1 VLHIGLT
8 TKTNKNGFQF
18 TEYSNKDFH
27 KLMFQ
32 HIKAWEDEYK
42 KSIWKGHYSLGMLDA
57 FPKKG
62 RLLDAGCGSGKYSI
76 PLKMR
81 GFDVVGM
88 DVSLAALRML
98 SESSKS
104 RDVDIDILAGNVFQL
119 PFTDGSFDIVW
130 CYGVLQHLLSKERE
144 SAICEFQ
151 RILKTEGLL
160 FIEVFGKDD
169 MRYGGIEIEPDT
181 FSRSNGI
188 VYHYF
193 DKDEIEGSLSDFSC
207 RIIETRKKKCFKG
220 KIYTRHMISVVGK
233 LK

>member
-1 VLHIGLT
+1 
-8 TKTNKNGFQF
+8 
-18 TEYSNKDFH
+18 
-27 KLMFQ
+27 MFQ

-42 KSIWKGHYSLGMLDA
+42 KSIWKGHYSLEMLDA
-57 FPKKG
+57 SIKKG

-119 PFTDGSFDIVW
+119 PFTDGCFDIVW

-144 SAICEFQ
+144 FAISEFR
-151 RILKTEGLL
+151 RILRTDGLL

-169 MRYGGIEIEPDT
+169 MRYGGTEVEPGT

-188 VYHYF
+188 IYHYF
-193 DKDEIEGSLSDFSC
+193 DKNEIEGLLRDFSF
-207 RIIETRKKKCFKG
+207 RIIETRKEKRLKG
-220 KIYTRHMISVVGK
+220 KFYTRHMISVVAK
-233 LK
+233 KI

>member
-1 VLHIGLT
+1 MLHFKIFT
-8 TKTNKNGFQF
+8 NTNKNSLQF
-18 TEYSNKDFH
+18 TEYSNKEFH
-27 KLMFQ
+27 KLMLQ

-57 FPKKG
+57 TPKKG

-88 DVSLAALRML
+88 DVSLSALRML

-144 SAICEFQ
+144 SAICEFR

-160 FIEVFGKDD
+160 FLEVFGKDD
-169 MRYGGIEIEPDT
+169 MRYGGIEVESGT

-193 DKDEIEGSLSDFSC
+193 DKDEIEESLSDFSC
-207 RIIETRKKKCFKG
+207 RIIETRKEKCFKG
-220 KIYTRHMISVVGK
+220 KFYTRHMISVVGK

>member
-1 VLHIGLT
+1 MKG
-8 TKTNKNGFQF
+8 
-18 TEYSNKDFH
+18 
-27 KLMFQ
+27 

-42 KSIWKGHYSLGMLDA
+42 KSIWKGHYSLEMLDA
-57 FPKKG
+57 SLKKG

-88 DVSLAALRML
+88 DVSLKALRML
-98 SESSKS
+98 NESSKS
-104 RDVDIDILAGNVFQL
+104 RDVDIDILAGNIFQL
-119 PFTDGSFDIVW
+119 PFTDCSFDFVW

-144 SAICEFQ
+144 YAKREFQ
-151 RILKTEGLL
+151 RILTTEGLL

-169 MRYGGIEIEPDT
+169 MRYGGIEVEPDT

-193 DKDEIEGSLSDFSC
+193 DKNDIEILLSDFSY
-207 RIIETRKKKCFKG
+207 RIIETRKKKGFKG
-220 KIYTRHMISVVGK
+220 KFYTRHMISVVAK
-233 LK
+233 KES

>member
-1 VLHIGLT
+1 MVG
-8 TKTNKNGFQF
+8 
-18 TEYSNKDFH
+18 
-27 KLMFQ
+27 

-57 FPKKG
+57 APKKG

-88 DVSLAALRML
+88 DVSLKALRML

-104 RDVDIDILAGNVFQL
+104 RDVDIDILEGNIFQL

-144 SAICEFQ
+144 SAICEFK
-151 RILKTEGLL
+151 RILRTEGLL

-169 MRYGGIEIEPDT
+169 MRYGGIEVEPDT

-193 DKDEIEGSLSDFSC
+193 DKEEIEGSLSDFSC

-220 KIYTRHMISVVGK
+220 KFYTRHMISVVAK
-233 LK
+233 KEPVFK